1 MDTSDVEI
9 TFDENGHCGHCSEF
23 LSTRTLY
30 QYHGED
36 SDIALLGVIEDI
48 KRARRNGHFDC
59 IIGVSGGIDSSYLA
73 YIAKQKGLRPLAVH
87 LDNGWDSEEAV
98 LNIRNVTNKLGIDYE
113 SYVLN
118 WEEFR
123 ELQLA
128 FLKASVPEAETPTDV
143 AIIAALHHFAAK
155 EGVKYIISG
164 GNLATEGILP
174 KSWHYDARD
183 LKYFK
188 HIQRSFGNG
197 IGFKKFPT
205 FGYKKEIFFKFFKG
219 IRTIYPLN
227 YVPYR
232 KEDAIKVLEEEF
244 DYKYYGRKHYES
256 RYTRFIQSY
265 YLYEKFGIDYRR
277 ATLSTQICNGQIE
290 RCEALE
296 KLKKKPYDAAEIE
309 EEKDYIS
316 KKLNISRGEFEEIL
330 ALPPNWYWDYPNDDT
345 KLGYL
350 YGAYRK
356 LFNKEKLASV

>member
-1 MDTSDVEI
+1 MSAEGYKLCERCVMDTSDVEI

-30 QYHGED
+30 QYQGED

-48 KRARRNGHFDC
+48 KGARRNGHFDC

-164 GNLATEGILP
+164 
-174 KSWHYDARD
+174 
-183 LKYFK
+183 
-188 HIQRSFGNG
+188 
-197 IGFKKFPT
+197 
-205 FGYKKEIFFKFFKG
+205 
-219 IRTIYPLN
+219 
-227 YVPYR
+227 
-232 KEDAIKVLEEEF
+232 
-244 DYKYYGRKHYES
+244 
-256 RYTRFIQSY
+256 
-265 YLYEKFGIDYRR
+265 
-277 ATLSTQICNGQIE
+277 
-290 RCEALE
+290 
-296 KLKKKPYDAAEIE
+296 
-309 EEKDYIS
+309 
-316 KKLNISRGEFEEIL
+316 
-330 ALPPNWYWDYPNDDT
+330 
-345 KLGYL
+345 
-350 YGAYRK
+350 
-356 LFNKEKLASV
+356 